1 MGLSFY
7 HAGIFCTLSMTLINF
22 SAASPLCCNIT
33 GKAGG
38 GTPNSGF
45 PTLISENA
53 IKEFQLMLFLEN
65 LEASLFA
72 TGLANIT
79 SWGANGY
86 PNDTVEII
94 GKVAAVSVAK

>member
-1 MGLSFY
+1 MNPFIYL
-7 HAGIFCTLSMTLINF
+7 AGIFYTLSVILVNF
-22 SAASPLCCNIT
+22 SAASPLCCNIA

-38 GTPNSGF
+38 GPPNSGF

-53 IKEFQLMLFLEN
+53 IKEFQLLLFLEN
-65 LEASLFA
+65 VEANFFT

-86 PNDTVEII
+86 PNDTIKII
-94 GKVAAVSVAK
+94 GKVAAVSVPK

>member
-1 MGLSFY
+1 MDLFFY
-7 HAGIFCTLSMTLINF
+7 LAGIFCALSMTLINF

-38 GTPNSGF
+38 GPPNEGF

-65 LEASLFA
+65 LEASFFT

-86 PNDTVEII
+86 PNDMIEII
-94 GKVAAVSVAK
+94 GKIAAVSVPK